1 MRPTYYQI
9 ELTGRMLTALLVALA
24 LLLVLA
30 FAFGYGAAWSVLSAR
45 QPAEPGG
52 ITALPG
58 AAVPDRTPTPTP
70 TAREVAEVPVRPP
83 ATLAVSHAT
92 PVPTPTERPLPTPR
106 PVPPTPRPQPT
117 SPGLSAGGAY
127 WVQVLAVE
135 DRRAIDTARDQLV
148 ENGFPRD
155 HHRVEQTKVAGGSLL
170 YKLRVGPFI
179 DAESATRVKVRM
191 RSSGFPDAWVVPP

>member
-45 QPAEPGG
+45 QPGVG
-52 ITALPG
+52 QITALPG
-58 AAVPDRTPTPTP
+58 AVVPDRTPTPTP
-70 TAREVAEVPVRPP
+70 TARELADVSVRPP
-83 ATLAVSHAT
+83 ATLVVSRAT
-92 PVPTPTERPLPTPR
+92 PVPTPTERPLPTR
-106 PVPPTPRPQPT
+106 TPVPPTPRPRPT
-117 SPGLSAGGAY
+117 SPGIEAGGTY
-127 WVQVLAVE
+127 WVQVLAVG
-135 DRRAIDTARDQLV
+135 DRRAIDTARGQLV

-155 HHRVEQTKVAGGSLL
+155 HHRVVQTQVAGGGLL

-179 DAESATRVKVRM
+179 DAESASRVKARM
-191 RSSGFPDAWVVPP
+191 RASGFPDAWVVPP